1 MVLLVFGTIE
11 VVFFVS
17 SLGKFFHGGYF
28 TAMLTLLILLLM
40 IIWYR
45 GTQLENQF
53 RITLKLKDYIPVLKR
68 LHEDTS
74 LPLTANNLVFLVKDD
89 DPELIDRDILFSIID
104 KDHKRADAYWF
115 ISMNVLETPGDMNY
129 EVETYGTDFI
139 FHIRINLGF
148 KCNQHVNVYLRQIV
162 QDLQASGEL
171 PKQDRK
177 YSIYGSFTVGSFKF
191 GVIHKIVPAKWG
203 VLNSLDAKIL
213 NAKYIIRN
221 WAGSKLTWYGLD
233 TATLIV
239 ENVPLVIVPPKK
251 EERIRRAES
260 RTEKRQN
267 KHW

>member
-1 MVLLVFGTIE
+1 MST
-11 VVFFVS
+11 S
-17 SLGKFFHGGYF
+17 KKKF
-28 TAMLTLLILLLM
+28 
-40 IIWYR
+40 
-45 GTQLENQF
+45 QF
-53 RITLKLKDYIPVLKR
+53 
-68 LHEDTS
+68 S
-74 LPLTANNLVFLVKDD
+74 
-89 DPELIDRDILFSIID
+89 
-104 KDHKRADAYWF
+104 
-115 ISMNVLETPGDMNY
+115 
-129 EVETYGTDFI
+129 
-139 FHIRINLGF
+139 
-148 KCNQHVNVYLRQIV
+148 LRQIV
-162 QDLQASGEL
+162 QDLQEKGEL
-171 PKQDRK
+171 PLQDRK

-213 NAKYIIRN
+213 NAKYIIRK